1 MMDHT
6 PIAYVY
12 DPSAPVMDQLSP
24 GDLVVRAENC
34 NVVYRVDGMV
44 LRKSCIPKNPKK
56 EWRLKLV
63 PVKPTGWIKD
73 VPARLVPLKKNVFEL
88 GVDYGHSGR
97 EFFITRYVP

>member
-1 MMDHT
+1 MDHT

-12 DPSAPVMDQLSP
+12 DPSVAVMDQLNP

-44 LRKSCIPKNPKK
+44 LRKFCNPKK

-63 PVKPTGWIKD
+63 PVKATGWIKD
-73 VPARLVPLKKNVFEL
+73 VPARSVPLKKNVFDA
-88 GVDYGHSGR
+88 GADYGHSGR
-97 EFFITRYVP
+97 EFFVTRYVP